1 MSNDQVL
8 SFSVVSVVEDVIIQQ
23 QQQQQ
28 QQQGA
33 RSSDYKFVSRKTE
46 EACIY
51 PFPLFCVYFI
61 IIINIFAFTSMMI
74 FILQYVI
81 SSSFCEN

>member
-23 QQQQQ
+23 QQQQ
-28 QQQGA
+28 GA
-33 RSSDYKFVSRKTE
+33 RSGDYKFVSRKTE

-51 PFPLFCVYFI
+51 PSPLFCVYFI

>member
-28 QQQGA
+28 QGA
-33 RSSDYKFVSRKTE
+33 RSSDYRFVSRKIE

-51 PFPLFCVYFI
+51 ELNCYK
-61 IIINIFAFTSMMI
+61 
-74 FILQYVI
+74 
-81 SSSFCEN
+81 

>member
-28 QQQGA
+28 QGA
-33 RSSDYKFVSRKTE
+33 RSGDYKFVSRKTE

>member
-28 QQQGA
+28 QGV

-51 PFPLFCVYFI
+51 PFSLFCFCLI
-61 IIINIFAFTSMMI
+61 IKIFLFFFTSIMI
-74 FILQYVI
+74 FILQLCNY
-81 SSSFCEN
+81 FKFL